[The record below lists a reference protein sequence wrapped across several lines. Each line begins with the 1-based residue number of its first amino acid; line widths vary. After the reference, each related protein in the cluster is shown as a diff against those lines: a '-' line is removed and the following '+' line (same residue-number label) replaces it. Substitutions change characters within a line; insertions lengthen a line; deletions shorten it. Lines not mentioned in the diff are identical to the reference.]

1 MRVRIWLTSPVLL
14 WSSQFLYQVSTSVLQ
29 EGLYQI
35 HLIKQSYYEA
45 FNSKLNMYRDL
56 NAELYWQ
63 CYTITQLQS
72 LYRTRVCISWS
83 FDNKLLYQMSE
94 SALLVERWT
103 IRYLAEPPPLSTHPT
118 LSSLLAYGSTIVFS
132 RQILD
137 SAVFLFLSLTPSSGW
152 RLDSPPPSNQLSL
165 VWLLATPSTNSAR
178 ICWSATPKSPL
189 TNSARVCWDTARLSL
204 HQLSQDLLSRSYC
217 VSADSAESNS
227 T

>member
-118 LSSLLAYGSTIVFS
+118 LSSLANSKKGIRCLS
-132 RQILD
+132 
-137 SAVFLFLSLTPSSGW
+137 FLLTLNQQMSMNTFRKCDAFKSLLF
-152 RLDSPPPSNQLSL
+152 RL
-165 VWLLATPSTNSAR
+165 
-178 ICWSATPKSPL
+178 
-189 TNSARVCWDTARLSL
+189 
-204 HQLSQDLLSRSYC
+204 
-217 VSADSAESNS
+217 
-227 T
+227 

>member
-137 SAVFLFLSLTPSSGW
+137 SAVVLFLSLTPSSGW
-152 RLDSPPPSNQLSL
+152 WLDSPPPSIQLL
-165 VWLLATPSTNSAR
+165 
-178 ICWSATPKSPL
+178 I
-189 TNSARVCWDTARLSL
+189 
-204 HQLSQDLLSRSYC
+204 
-217 VSADSAESNS
+217 SNIL
-227 T
+227 